1 MGSFPETYNDP
12 REPACVASDSTRFR
26 RENWDESKRVEWK
39 GGGGGLEKET
49 QN

>member
-12 REPACVASDSTRFR
+12 REPACVASVSARVGRKVRTRA
-26 RENWDESKRVEWK
+26 KEWNE
-39 GGGGGLEKET
+39 GGRGVLEKET